1 MNDPI
6 TGGIAHHV
14 EPVLDLMV
22 PKTQSRFGMKKNLK
36 FGQNF
41 DEKFENHEF
50 SSWSSRGAPEKL
62 NFCQPLTRDVLA
74 DVNEMIT

>member
-50 SSWSSRGAPEKL
+50 SS
-62 NFCQPLTRDVLA
+62 
-74 DVNEMIT
+74 